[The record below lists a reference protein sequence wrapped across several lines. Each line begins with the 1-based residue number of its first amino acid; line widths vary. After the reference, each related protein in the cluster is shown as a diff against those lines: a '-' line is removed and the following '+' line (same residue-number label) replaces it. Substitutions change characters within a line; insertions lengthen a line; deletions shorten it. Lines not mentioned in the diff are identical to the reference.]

1 MEQIIHIYPN
11 NLDINSRELVI
22 CLNEIISS
30 DLNEYKRLYDNNVSI
45 DYIGKMI
52 FMHNYFNC
60 STYYPT
66 NIELSNIMLN
76 IKDSSYWKYSYNCN
90 ITITPQ
96 FESRMFI
103 QRQICSVFPSITSI
117 YIQ

>member
-1 MEQIIHIYPN
+1 
-11 NLDINSRELVI
+11 
-22 CLNEIISS
+22 
-30 DLNEYKRLYDNNVSI
+30 
-45 DYIGKMI
+45 MI

-96 FESRMFI
+96 FESRMFNL
-103 QRQICSVFPSITSI
+103 SDNNSNVFIDEKRNELLLVKTGFF
-117 YIQ
+117 